1 MINARLIK
9 SAPAAM
15 PFIKASVFMMWIG
28 LIFNILATFAIGFM
42 IEKLYQQTITP
53 KDMIITLSLILL
65 SVLVRFWA
73 NIKGTQYSYHAS
85 TSVKSTLR
93 QKIYNKILGFGLR
106 YSNKVHTSQITQVAG
121 EGIEQIE
128 IYFSLYLPQFFYS
141 LLAPL
146 TLFAILSFFSVKVSL
161 VLLICVPLIPASII
175 AVNKIA
181 KRLLKRY
188 WSVYTSL
195 GDHFLDNLQGLTTL
209 KIYQDDE
216 YKNKEMNKDA
226 EHFRKITMKVLTM
239 QLNSVTLMDLIAFGG
254 AAIGIILALYQYY
267 TGKISLAQTVIF
279 ILLSGEFFIPL
290 RLLGSYFHVAMNG
303 MTAANHIFKILDE
316 PEEKMGTQICDFAK
330 AEIELKNLSFSYTP
344 EREILHKINMRIP
357 DNSMIAI
364 VGESG
369 CGKSTIA
376 SLLMGFNSYAHG
388 SITIN
393 NRELKDLDP
402 KDLVHHMCIVKH
414 KNYFFKGSIEENLRM
429 GKKEATR
436 EEMDNAL
443 KAVNLYNF
451 VYEEG
456 GLNFQIHDGGKN
468 LSGGQQQRLALA
480 RAILHDAKVYI
491 FDEASSNIDAESE
504 EIIFQAIHEL
514 KKKKTIIVIS
524 HRLANIVD
532 SDKIYV
538 LNEGCITQEGS
549 HEELIAQEGLYK
561 KLYQQ
566 QKNLEN
572 MFHTQPEAQHV

>member
-9 SAPAAM
+9 SAPAAL
-15 PFIKASVFMMWIG
+15 PFIKASVFMMWLG

-42 IEKLYQQTITP
+42 IEKLYKQTITS
-53 KDMIITLSLILL
+53 KDIIITLSLILL
-65 SVLVRFWA
+65 SLTVRFWA
-73 NIKGTQYSYHAS
+73 NIKGTEYSYHAS

-93 QKIYNKILGFGLR
+93 QKIYEKILRFGLR

-216 YKNKEMNKDA
+216 YKTREMNKDA
-226 EHFRKITMKVLTM
+226 QHFRKITMKVLTM

-254 AAIGIILALYQYY
+254 AAIGIILALHQYY
-267 TGKISLAQTVIF
+267 MGKISLAQTVIF
-279 ILLSGEFFIPL
+279 VLLSGEFFIPL

-303 MTAANHIFKILDE
+303 MTAANQIFKILDE
-316 PEEKMGTQICDFAK
+316 PEDVTGIQSCDFSK
-330 AEIELKNLSFSYTP
+330 AEIELKNISFSYIP
-344 EREILHKINMRIP
+344 EREILHNISMSIP
-357 DNSMIAI
+357 DNSMISI

-376 SLLMGFNSYAHG
+376 SLLTGFNAYSQG

-402 KDLVHHMCIVKH
+402 KNLVHHMCIVKH
-414 KNYFFKGSIEENLRM
+414 KNYLFKGSVEENLRM

-436 EEMDNAL
+436 EEMDNVL
-443 KAVNLYNF
+443 KMVNLYDF

-456 GLNFQIHDGGKN
+456 GLNFQIQDAGRN

-491 FDEASSNIDAESE
+491 FDEASSNIDMESE
-504 EIIFQAIHEL
+504 AIIFKAIHEL

-524 HRLANIVD
+524 HRLANVTD
-532 SDKIYV
+532 SDIIYV
-538 LNEGCITQEGS
+538 LNEGR
-549 HEELIAQEGLYK
+549 IAQQGTHQQLMAQDGVYK
-561 KLYQQ
+561 KLYRQQ
-566 QKNLEN
+566 SNLEN
-572 MFHTQPEAQHV
+572 MFHTQPEAHHV